1 MFLFAQA
8 PNWKEHI
15 DPAMLARVAELIADY
30 EAALNRVRYV
40 RHISTDMKRKGDI
53 YRILFARG
61 QEKEYAV
68 DELYSAFEGMLPQ
81 QIRKARLAL
90 SETDWHLVP
99 PKERLNVLGTLA
111 GGMRVYAYADVF
123 CDFRCGGY
131 RIVGDIICDLDDMY
145 RKIGIQKNFSKQK
158 GDSRTLRTLLSG
170 VTAVSDYKEQIIRN
184 CLSIIRPIDGKN
196 CLDCAE
202 VIKCAVALGKRQ
214 FILEVLPFAVSE
226 QTIDRSHIYARN
238 KPQKKRR
245 LWR

>member
-1 MFLFAQA
+1 MPQTVKH
-8 PNWKEHI
+8 NII
-15 DPAMLARVAELIADY
+15 DIDCRVVQT
-30 EAALNRVRYV
+30 N
-40 RHISTDMKRKGDI
+40 
-53 YRILFARG
+53 
-61 QEKEYAV
+61 
-68 DELYSAFEGMLPQ
+68 
-81 QIRKARLAL
+81 
-90 SETDWHLVP
+90 
-99 PKERLNVLGTLA
+99 
-111 GGMRVYAYADVF
+111 AYADVF

-170 VTAVSDYKEQIIRN
+170 VTAASDYKEQIIRN